1 MGELAGRGA
10 RVSPGL
16 LQQRA
21 YGTQILDVLP
31 AMSTAD
37 KVAQQ
42 AFAVGV
48 VQRPVD
54 ER

>member
-1 MGELAGRGA
+1 VGEVAGRGG

-21 YGTQILDVLP
+21 YGTQILDVPP
-31 AMSTAD
+31 ATSAVD
-37 KVAQQ
+37 KVAEQ

-48 VQRPVD
+48 LQRTVD
-54 ER
+54 VR

>member
-1 MGELAGRGA
+1 VGKVAGRGA

-31 AMSTAD
+31 AMSTAN
-37 KVAQQ
+37 KVAEQ

-48 VQRPVD
+48 IQRPVD